1 MAGLNIAGLVWLS
14 CLLLTSP
21 SAGAEARQSLKLV
34 AHILP
39 RASLRL
45 SQDQITFAGYED
57 QAVIPSQEGPQVT
70 VRGRTSPG
78 SSLVLS
84 LGAASGLEGP
94 KASIPDSQ
102 VTCSFQGKGAVGR
115 VALDWQQQP
124 LARWRTGGVHTGE
137 LHCVLNNPKCI
148 QPGDLCRD
156 CGFDPDVA
164 IKSPGKGSYGRPDS
178 LHYPLRLPGS
188 FCPADAGH
196 RGATGSR

>member
-45 SQDQITFAGYED
+45 SQDQITFVGYED
-57 QAVIPSQEGPQVT
+57 QAVIPSQEGPVQVT
-70 VRGRTSPG
+70 VKGRTSPG

-94 KASIPDSQ
+94 KASIP
-102 VTCSFQGKGAVGR
+102 
-115 VALDWQQQP
+115 
-124 LARWRTGGVHTGE
+124 
-137 LHCVLNNPKCI
+137 
-148 QPGDLCRD
+148 CR
-156 CGFDPDVA
+156 
-164 IKSPGKGSYGRPDS
+164 
-178 LHYPLRLPGS
+178 
-188 FCPADAGH
+188 
-196 RGATGSR
+196 

>member
-1 MAGLNIAGLVWLS
+1 MCISNNPKPVPLCCTGLIWLS
-14 CLLLTSP
+14 CLLLASP

-115 VALDWQQQP
+115 VALDRQQQP

-137 LHCVLNNPKCI
+137 LTVNSIACSTIQKAFSRETYAGTAVLT
-148 QPGDLCRD
+148 LM
-156 CGFDPDVA
+156 
-164 IKSPGKGSYGRPDS
+164 SP
-178 LHYPLRLPGS
+178 
-188 FCPADAGH
+188 
-196 RGATGSR
+196 